1 MSQEYVVEVQETN
14 DGEGFVK
21 IPSKILNELD
31 LKEGD
36 TILLNRL
43 NDDKG
48 AYIVGKQP

>member
-14 DGEGFVK
+14 YGEGFVE
-21 IPSKILNELD
+21 IPSQILNELD

-43 NDDKG
+43 DDYKG
-48 AYIVGKQP
+48 VYIVGKQP